1 MLVLARRPN
10 QSIMIGDDIE
20 IKIIEVK
27 GEQIKVGIN
36 APRNVT
42 VHRKEVYEEIKSAN
56 IAATEAAN
64 SQAKIDKIKTIT
76 SLFKKNKTEN
86 GKDNI

>member
-1 MLVLARRPN
+1 
-10 QSIMIGDDIE
+10 MIGDDIE

-36 APRNVT
+36 APRHVT

-56 IAATEAAN
+56 IAATQAAN
-64 SQAKIDKIKTIT
+64 SQDKIDKIKTIT
-76 SLFKKNKTEN
+76 SLFKKKTTDNKEES
-86 GKDNI
+86 GKDKK